1 MQTSSGIT
9 VSSHAPLLEQAQYY
23 AARQAKRERW
33 VAALVAVLI
42 HGVALVILA
51 LIVLPGLQ
59 VDTPTIVA
67 REFKYSEAREITPET
82 PVTTTNRPKPS
93 GASSPVARMITS
105 TASAAVMTPMSMT
118 RVEAVDPGVGAAMG
132 MGMGFSGA
140 GDGGGGG
147 LFGRPRNDGTMLPG
161 TIYDMKQDAEG
172 KPVPYDID
180 VPPERNVFVRNIRRV
195 IEGDFKPS
203 AFSGLYEGK
212 QQLYLSYLAIPGVSA
227 NEGPKAFGM
236 EKEIQPR
243 GWFVHYS
250 GEITAPR
257 SGRFRWVGL
266 GDDLLMVF
274 IDGKLVLNASWPDI
288 HQAIG
293 RGWKPNDHVNE
304 HQSHQSPKLVY
315 GDWVNFGQMPRR
327 IDILFGERPGGL
339 VGAVLLM
346 QERGVEYPV
355 GPEGRPLLPPFTV
368 KPLTDADKARLSA
381 FPNFQFHLDPVVFR
395 ATPPKPRL

>member
-1 MQTSSGIT
+1 MQTSQPSPAY
-9 VSSHAPLLEQAQYY
+9 APLIEQAHFQ
-23 AARQAKRERW
+23 AARQARRERV
-33 VAALVAVLI
+33 VAVVVAVLV
-42 HGVALVILA
+42 HALALAILA
-51 LIVLPGLQ
+51 LIVIPGLA
-59 VDTPTIVA
+59 VDTPPLVA
-67 REFKYSEAREITPET
+67 REFKYTDAPDITP
-82 PVTTTNRPKPS
+82 PTTISTTSRPKPS
-93 GASSPVARMITS
+93 GASSPVARLIS
-105 TASAAVMTPMSMT
+105 SNAPAAVMTPESVT
-118 RVEAVDPGVGAAMG
+118 RSSAVDPGVGAAMG
-132 MGMGFSGA
+132 MGMGFSGS

-147 LFGRPRNDGTMLPG
+147 MFGRPRNDGAMLPG
-161 TIYDMKQDAEG
+161 TIYDMKQDAGG
-172 KPVPYDID
+172 KPVPYDIN
-180 VPPERNVFVRNIRRV
+180 VPPEQNVFVRNIRRV
-195 IEGDFKPS
+195 IDGDFRPS
-203 AFSGLYEGK
+203 AFSGLYQGK

-243 GWFVHYS
+243 GWFIHYA

-288 HQAIG
+288 HHAIG

-346 QERGVEYPV
+346 EERGVDYPP
-355 GPEGRPLLPPFTV
+355 GPQGRPLLPPFTV
-368 KPLTDADKARLSA
+368 KPLTDADKERLA
-381 FPNFQFHLDPVVFR
+381 NFPGFQFNLDPVVFR